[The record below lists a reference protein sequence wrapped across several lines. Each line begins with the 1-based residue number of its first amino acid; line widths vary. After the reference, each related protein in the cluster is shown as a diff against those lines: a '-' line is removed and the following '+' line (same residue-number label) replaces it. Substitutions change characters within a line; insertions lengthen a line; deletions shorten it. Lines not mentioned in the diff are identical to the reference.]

1 MALLSSNSKDSSS
14 CVPSGSRDSNYCR
27 KQKSLG
33 LLCSNFLSLYDRDG
47 IDTIGLDD
55 AAARLGVERRRI
67 YDIVNVLES
76 IGLLTKKAKNR
87 YSWKGFGVIPKTLQ
101 LLKQE
106 GLKESYTSF
115 EDPLPFKVLD
125 DEVDEKF
132 QSSNNS
138 SQTDKSNASSVP
150 KIPGLGASKS
160 ERKEK
165 SLGLLTQNFVK
176 LFLCSEVEM
185 ISLDEAAKILLGD
198 AHDMSMMR
206 NNSTAKVRRLY
217 DIANVL
223 SSMNFIEKTHHPETR
238 KPAFRWLGMKGKSQ
252 MASTNALILESKKRT
267 FGTELTNTS
276 LKRCRGAPS
285 LNTAADQATITPSQI
300 RAECMTAKKAV
311 DVSDSEKGSLQ
322 NVQNYHYG
330 PFAPINVLK
339 TQPSSNDERKQ
350 PRDWESLAK
359 AHTPQ
364 YHNQALRDLFCHY
377 MEAWGSWCSEVAGKN
392 PIQLQS

>member
-1 MALLSSNSKDSSS
+1 MALVSSNSKDSSS
-14 CVPSGSRDSNYCR
+14 FPSGSRESNYCR

-87 YSWKGFGVIPKTLQ
+87 YSWKGFGIIPKTLQ

-115 EDPLPFKVLD
+115 EDPLPFKILEE
-125 DEVDEKF
+125 EVDEKM
-132 QSSNNS
+132 QTSNNS
-138 SQTDKSNASSVP
+138 SQNDKSNASSASKVS
-150 KIPGLGASKS
+150 GLGASKS

-176 LFLCSEVEM
+176 LFLCSDVEM

-198 AHDMSMMR
+198 AHDLSLMR

-238 KPAFRWLGMKGKSQ
+238 KPAFRWLGMKGRSQ
-252 MASTNALILESKKRT
+252 VSLTNDLILESKKRT
-267 FGTELTNTS
+267 FGTELTNSS
-276 LKRCRGAPS
+276 LKRCRMTPS
-285 LNTAADQATITPSQI
+285 VKAITDQARMTPSQT
-300 RAECMTAKKAV
+300 RSDCMTVKKV
-311 DVSDSEKGSLQ
+311 DASDLEKGSIQ
-322 NVQNYHYG
+322 NVQNYHFG
-330 PFAPINVLK
+330 PFAPISVPK
-339 TQPSSNDERKQ
+339 AKPSSNNRKQ
-350 PRDWESLAK
+350 IHDWESLAIT
-359 AHTPQ
+359 HSPQ
-364 YHNQALRDLFCHY
+364 YHNQALRDLFGHY
-377 MEAWGSWCSEVAGKN
+377 MEAWNSWYSEVAGGKN